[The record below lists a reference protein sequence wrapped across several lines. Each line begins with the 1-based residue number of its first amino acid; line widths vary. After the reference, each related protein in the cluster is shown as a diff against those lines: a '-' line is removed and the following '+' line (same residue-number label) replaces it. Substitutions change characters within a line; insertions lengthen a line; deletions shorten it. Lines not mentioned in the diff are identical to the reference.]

1 MKLAYTHEDRL
12 IVANARNILEAAK
25 INVLT
30 KNEFAAGAIG
40 ELSAFDAWLELWVE
54 DDDLDSAKK
63 LLASAMSPAN
73 AKEWACPVCKENND
87 PSFETCWK
95 CQRDVS
101 ASD

>member
-12 IVANARNILEAAK
+12 IVANARNILEAAR

-54 DDDLDSAKK
+54 ETDFEKAKN
-63 LLASAMSPAN
+63 LLATAMSRAD
-73 AKEWACPVCKENND
+73 AKEWICSVCDESND

-95 CQRDVS
+95 CQRDVG
-101 ASD
+101 ASE